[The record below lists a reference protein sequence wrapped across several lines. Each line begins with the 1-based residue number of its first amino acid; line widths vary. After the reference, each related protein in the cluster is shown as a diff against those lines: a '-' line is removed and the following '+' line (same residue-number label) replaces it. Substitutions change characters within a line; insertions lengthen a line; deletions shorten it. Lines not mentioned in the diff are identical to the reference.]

1 MSDDDVRWGCPLP
14 TGRYEAVTLAHGG
27 GGALTDRLLHGAL
40 APLLPPPGASALR
53 DAADVPLPAGST
65 AVFTTDTF
73 VVDPPVFPGGTIGS
87 LAVHGTLNDL
97 AVAGAVPRALSVG
110 LVLQEGLPVGL
121 LGEIARD
128 LRAAADGAGVPIV
141 TGDTKVVERSP
152 AAEPTLYVN
161 TAGIGARPAGRG
173 VPAPE
178 RIAPGDVVLLTSPIA
193 AHGVAVMGARMH
205 LDFGPDARSDSA
217 NLAPALADAFAAADI
232 HCARD
237 ATRSGLGGVLCELA
251 AAARLAIC
259 GDEGAIPVPPFAAT
273 ACDVLG
279 LDPLYVANEGCAVLF
294 VAPDA
299 ADAVLGAL
307 RRHRVAADARPIGTV
322 AAPGPEGAA
331 GQVVLTTPYG
341 TRRTLTPP
349 AGHQLPRIC

>member
-1 MSDDDVRWGCPLP
+1 MADDVRWGCPLP
-14 TGRYEAVTLAHGG
+14 TGQYATVTLAHGG

-40 APLLPPPGASALR
+40 APLLPPPGAPALR
-53 DAADVPLPAGST
+53 DAADVPLPPGST
-65 AVFTTDTF
+65 PVFTTDTF

-97 AVAGAVPRALSVG
+97 SVAGAIPQALSVG
-110 LVLQEGLPVGL
+110 LILQEGLPVDL
-121 LGEIARD
+121 LADIARD
-128 LRAAADGAGVPIV
+128 LRAAADEAGVPIV

-152 AAEPTLYVN
+152 AAPPTLYVN
-161 TAGIGARPAGRG
+161 TAGIGARPAGRQP
-173 VPAPE
+173 PAPE

-193 AHGVAVMGARMH
+193 AHGIAVMGARMH

-251 AAARLAIC
+251 TAAGLAIAC
-259 GDEGAIPVPPFAAT
+259 DEDAIPVPPFAAT

-294 VAPDA
+294 VAKAA
-299 ADAVLGAL
+299 ADAVLAAL
-307 RRHRVAADARPIGTV
+307 RAHSVAADARAIGTV
-322 AAPGPEGAA
+322 AAPSPAAPA
-331 GQVVLTTPYG
+331 GQVALATAYG
-341 TRRTLTPP
+341 TQRVLTPP